1 MAITLTPSL
10 IARLGPL
17 IGGGIMS
24 TDPENLKSLLETFAS
39 SPLAQI
45 LKAKNGD
52 KDDDD
57 DEITQEVE
65 ELEDKTPVPE
75 AKSTEEL
82 PSYKKA
88 KEEFDKAKVIEK
100 DPETGEERELSDK
113 EIAEKDFEARQIR
126 KRKNILVEN
135 TNMVKEALKK
145 QLEEGGFGDVDVDK
159 AAEEIVG
166 GFDESTLDPQEIQ
179 SQVTDYLNINKN
191 RTLNAVGGMI
201 DKAISY
207 GPRN

>member
-1 MAITLTPSL
+1 MF
-10 IARLGPL
+10 GPLL
-17 IGGGIMS
+17 IGGGITQANPDM
-24 TDPENLKSLLETFAS
+24 LKDLLETFAS

-52 KDDDD
+52 KEEDDD

-65 ELEDKTPVPE
+65 DLEDKTPVPE
-75 AKSTEEL
+75 AKPTEEL
-82 PSYKKA
+82 PSYKKV

-113 EIAEKDFEARQIR
+113 EIAEKNFEARQIK
-126 KRKNILVEN
+126 KRKGILVQN
-135 TNMVKEALKK
+135 INMVKESLKK
-145 QLEEGGFGDVDVDK
+145 QLEKGGFGDVDIDK

-166 GFDESTLDPQEIQ
+166 GFDDSTLDPQEIE
-179 SQVTDYLNINKN
+179 SQVIDYLNINKN

>member
-1 MAITLTPSL
+1 MITTIP
-10 IARLGPL
+10 RMFGPLL
-17 IGGGIMS
+17 IGGGITQANPDM
-24 TDPENLKSLLETFAS
+24 LKDLLETFAS

-52 KDDDD
+52 KEEDDD

-65 ELEDKTPVPE
+65 DLEDKTPVPE
-75 AKSTEEL
+75 AKPTEEL
-82 PSYKKA
+82 PSYKKV

-113 EIAEKDFEARQIR
+113 EIAEKNFEARQIK
-126 KRKNILVEN
+126 KRKGILVQN
-135 TNMVKEALKK
+135 INMVKESLKK
-145 QLEEGGFGDVDVDK
+145 QLEKGGFGDVDIDK

-166 GFDESTLDPQEIQ
+166 GFDDSTLDPQEIE
-179 SQVTDYLNINKN
+179 SQVIDYLNINKN

>member
-1 MAITLTPSL
+1 M
-10 IARLGPL
+10 LGPLL
-17 IGGGIMS
+17 IGGGITQANPDM
-24 TDPENLKSLLETFAS
+24 LKNLLETFAS

-65 ELEDKTPVPE
+65 DLEDKTPVPE
-75 AKSTEEL
+75 AKPTEEL
-82 PSYKKA
+82 PGYKKA

-126 KRKNILVEN
+126 KRKSILVEN

-179 SQVTDYLNINKN
+179 SKVTDYLNVNKN
-191 RTLNAVGGMI
+191 
-201 DKAISY
+201 
-207 GPRN
+207 

>member
-1 MAITLTPSL
+1 MITTIP
-10 IARLGPL
+10 RMFGPLL
-17 IGGGIMS
+17 IGGGITQANPDM
-24 TDPENLKSLLETFAS
+24 LKDLLETFAS

-52 KDDDD
+52 KEEDDD

-65 ELEDKTPVPE
+65 DLEDKTPVPE
-75 AKSTEEL
+75 AKPTEEL
-82 PSYKKA
+82 PSYKKV

-113 EIAEKDFEARQIR
+113 EIAEKNFEARQIK
-126 KRKNILVEN
+126 KRKGILVQN
-135 TNMVKEALKK
+135 INMVKESLKK
-145 QLEEGGFGDVDVDK
+145 QLEKGGFGDVDIDK

-166 GFDESTLDPQEIQ
+166 GFDDSTLDPQEIE
-179 SQVTDYLNINKN
+179 SQVIDHLNINKN

>member
-1 MAITLTPSL
+1 MITTIP
-10 IARLGPL
+10 RMFGPLL
-17 IGGGIMS
+17 IGGGITQANPDM
-24 TDPENLKSLLETFAS
+24 LKDLLETFAS

-52 KDDDD
+52 KEEDDD

-65 ELEDKTPVPE
+65 DLEDKTPVPE
-75 AKSTEEL
+75 AKPTEEL
-82 PSYKKA
+82 PSYKKV

-113 EIAEKDFEARQIR
+113 EIAEKNFEARQIK
-126 KRKNILVEN
+126 KRKGILVQN
-135 TNMVKEALKK
+135 INMVKESLKK
-145 QLEEGGFGDVDVDK
+145 QLEKGGFGDVDIDK

-166 GFDESTLDPQEIQ
+166 GFDDSTLDPQEIE
-179 SQVTDYLNINKN
+179 SQVIDYLNINKN
-191 RTLNAVGGMI
+191 RTFNAVGGMI
-201 DKAISY
+201 DKAISS

>member
-65 ELEDKTPVPE
+65 DLEDKTPVPE
-75 AKSTEEL
+75 AKPTEEL
-82 PSYKKA
+82 P
-88 KEEFDKAKVIEK
+88 
-100 DPETGEERELSDK
+100 G
-113 EIAEKDFEARQIR
+113 
-126 KRKNILVEN
+126 
-135 TNMVKEALKK
+135 
-145 QLEEGGFGDVDVDK
+145 
-159 AAEEIVG
+159 
-166 GFDESTLDPQEIQ
+166 
-179 SQVTDYLNINKN
+179 
-191 RTLNAVGGMI
+191 
-201 DKAISY
+201 
-207 GPRN
+207 

>member
-1 MAITLTPSL
+1 DM
-10 IARLGPL
+10 
-17 IGGGIMS
+17 
-24 TDPENLKSLLETFAS
+24 LKDLLETFAS

-52 KDDDD
+52 KEEDDD

-65 ELEDKTPVPE
+65 DLEDKTPVPE
-75 AKSTEEL
+75 AKPTEEL
-82 PSYKKA
+82 PSYKKV

-113 EIAEKDFEARQIR
+113 EIAEKNFEARQIK
-126 KRKNILVEN
+126 KRKGILVQN
-135 TNMVKEALKK
+135 INMVKESLKK
-145 QLEEGGFGDVDVDK
+145 QLEKGGFGDVDIDK

-166 GFDESTLDPQEIQ
+166 GFDDSTLDPQEIE
-179 SQVTDYLNINKN
+179 SQVIDYLNINKN